1 MCSIFL
7 LGKILSKINVP
18 AEVWNIH
25 ISFREKINENGKKK
39 KCIRGKNGIDVVKHQ
54 RKVSYGY

>member
-25 ISFREKINENGKKK
+25 ISFREKISENGKKK
-39 KCIRGKNGIDVVKHQ
+39 KMHKREKWD
-54 RKVSYGY
+54 